1 MLNGVINMKKYNAII
16 YSLLIVLFFSAALAA
31 QNSGTTYATLSNGM
45 KLVLKENHSSPMITS
60 VVFVNAGARY
70 EDAGTN
76 GLTHFLEHLLFDGTE
91 SRSRIQLSETIED
104 YGGYINAFTRKDLTA
119 YLVLMPKEH
128 IGIGLDIQSDQLF
141 NSIIPEEEL
150 AKERKVVIE
159 EIRKSNDSPENLVD
173 YFFNETVFD
182 GTPYARTVLGTEDHI
197 STIPR
202 EAIIDY
208 YKKYYIPNNM
218 IALIIGDFKT
228 DEMIETYEQYFG
240 IAQKGKL
247 PKIDLVNFMITEGR
261 RIERTSLPVKS
272 YSIDLALP
280 APHYTDPDYYPY
292 YMMVEYLSSG
302 ETSPLTANLQ
312 DKGLV
317 SSIYASLETQK
328 DFSMLRISAMTD
340 SKENAEAVIWE
351 LERILSDPDLLTPSY
366 QVFKGMIVSQKTQEI
381 YLREKLHY
389 YGFIIAP
396 MMIST
401 GYEFLETLIDSL
413 EKMEPMRIRGTAEK
427 YFANIKYVGTMV
439 SPQEQQEQQINA
451 VSSSDIRKLTF
462 ENGLDVIIKQNPDSR
477 VFAVNIFGKNR
488 AAMEPPGKDGITD
501 FLNRMLDKGTQ
512 KYDKAI
518 FSEKLANIGAQLTV
532 VDNPYIPYDDRYTSQ
547 QYAFVKFETIDE
559 FAAEGLDLLAEMM
572 INPRLDT
579 AEINT
584 VKREMAAALGM
595 SSAST
600 YQTCRNSFYK
610 LMYGDSHPFS
620 KVPLGTQRTVM
631 TITQENLTAYHK
643 RFYAPNNM
651 IMTICTNL
659 DSEWVLQ
666 KLRETFGQMQSVP
679 LGNIMIT
686 PPNNPNGVVTVNT
699 PMEKEQVY
707 IYLGYPTIGIDHPD
721 YQALKVATEI
731 LSSRLGLQL
740 REVQGLAYS
749 VGSGLSS
756 APDFG
761 WFLVTMGTGKENF
774 QVARDGILSEISKM
788 RTEPVSQTE
797 LRRAQ
802 NSIWGSSLTRQLSR
816 INQAYY
822 MALYHFMGVGYDYSE
837 RYIDQI
843 RAVTIDDVLRV
854 ARQYYSTTD
863 YYLATVGL

>member
-1 MLNGVINMKKYNAII
+1 MKKLNIII
-16 YSLLIVLFFSAALAA
+16 YGLLILLISSVTLTA
-31 QNSGTTYATLSNGM
+31 QNNATTYATLSNGM

-70 EDAGTN
+70 EDESTN

-91 SRSRIQLSETIED
+91 SRSRAELSETIKE

-128 IGIGLDIQSDQLF
+128 IEIGLDIQADQLF
-141 NSIIPEEEL
+141 NSVIPEEEL

-159 EIRKSNDSPENLVD
+159 EIRKSNDVPETLVD
-173 YFFNETVFD
+173 YFYNETVFD

-197 STIPR
+197 ANIPR
-202 EAIIDY
+202 GAIMDY

-218 IALIIGDFKT
+218 IALIIGDFQT

-240 IAQKGKL
+240 VAQKGKL
-247 PKIDLVNFMITEGR
+247 PKIDLVNFMIPEGG
-261 RIERTSLPVKS
+261 RIERTGLPVKN
-272 YSIDLALP
+272 YSIDLAFP

-302 ETSPLTANLQ
+302 ETSPLTTNLQ

-328 DFSMLRISAMTD
+328 DFSLLRISATTD

-351 LERILSDPDLLTPSY
+351 LERMLSDPDLLTPSY
-366 QVFKGMIVSQKTQEI
+366 KTFNGILVSKKTQEI

-401 GYEFLETLIDSL
+401 GYDFLETLVDSL
-413 EKMEPMRIRGTAEK
+413 EKMEPMRIRETVEK
-427 YFANIKYVGTMV
+427 YFADIKYIGTLV
-439 SPQEQQEQQINA
+439 SPQEEREKQINT
-451 VSSSDIRKLTF
+451 VSISDTRLETF
-462 ENGLDVIIKQNPDSR
+462 DNGLDVIIKQNPDSR

-501 FLNRMLDKGTQ
+501 FLNRMLEKGTQ
-512 KYDKAI
+512 KYGKTV
-518 FSEKLANIGAQLTV
+518 FSEKMANIGAQLTV
-532 VDNPYIPYDDRYTSQ
+532 TDNPYIPYDDRYTSR

-559 FAAEGLDLLAEMM
+559 FAEEGLDLLAEMM
-572 INPRLDT
+572 INPRFDT
-579 AEINT
+579 AEIAN

-600 YQTCRNSFYK
+600 YQTCRNSFYEM
-610 LMYGDSHPFS
+610 MYGSSHPYA
-620 KVPLGTQRTVM
+620 KIPLGKRRTIM
-631 TITQENLTAYHK
+631 TITQENLNAYHK

-659 DSEWVLQ
+659 DSDWVLQ
-666 KLRETFGQMQSVP
+666 KLRETFGLIKSVP
-679 LGNIMIT
+679 LGNITIS
-686 PPNNPNGVVTVNT
+686 PPVKPIGVVTVNT

-707 IYLGYPTIGIDHPD
+707 IYMGYPTIGIDHPD

-731 LSSRLGLQL
+731 LSSRLGQEL

-756 APDFG
+756 AHDFG
-761 WFLVTMGTGKENF
+761 WFLVTMGTGKDNF
-774 QVARDGILSEISKM
+774 ELARDGILAGIAKM
-788 RTEPVSQTE
+788 QTQPVSQTE

-822 MALYHFMGVGYDYSE
+822 MALYHFMGVGHDYMN
-837 RYIDQI
+837 RYINQI
-843 RAVTIDDVLRV
+843 RAVTIDDIRRV
-854 ARQYYSTTD
+854 AKQYFSTSN

>member
-1 MLNGVINMKKYNAII
+1 MNKFNTII
-16 YSLLIVLFFSAALAA
+16 YGLLILLISSVTLAA
-31 QNSGTTYATLSNGM
+31 QNEGTTYATLSNGM

-70 EDAGTN
+70 EDESTN

-91 SRSRIQLSETIED
+91 NRSRIELNETIKE

-128 IGIGLDIQSDQLF
+128 IEIGLDIQSDQLF
-141 NSIIPEEEL
+141 NSIIPDQEL

-159 EIRKSNDSPENLVD
+159 EIRKSNDVPETLAE
-173 YFFNETVFD
+173 YFFNEVVFD

-197 STIPR
+197 ALIPR
-202 EAIIDY
+202 TAIMNY

-240 IAQKGKL
+240 VAKKGKI
-247 PKIDLVNFMITEGR
+247 PKIDLVNFMIPEGR
-261 RIERTSLPVKS
+261 EIEQTSLPVKN
-272 YSIDLALP
+272 YSIDLAFP

-317 SSIYASLETQK
+317 SSVYASLETQK
-328 DFSMLRISAMTD
+328 DFSMLRISAATD
-340 SKENAEAVIWE
+340 SKDNADAVVWE

-366 QVFKGMIVSQKTQEI
+366 RVFKGMIVSQKTREI
-381 YLREKLHY
+381 YLREKLHF

-401 GYEFLETLIDSL
+401 GYEFLETLVDSL
-413 EKMEPMRIRGTAEK
+413 ERVEPMRIREMAEK
-427 YFANIKYVGTMV
+427 YFADIKYVGTMV
-439 SPQEQQEQQINA
+439 SPQEQQETQINT
-451 VSSSDIRKLTF
+451 VSSSDIRKVTF
-462 ENGLDVIIKQNPDSR
+462 DNGLDVIIKQNPDSR

-501 FLNRMLDKGTQ
+501 FLNRMLEKGTR
-512 KYDKAI
+512 KYDKAV

-532 VDNPYIPYDDRYTSQ
+532 TDNPYIPYDDRYTSR

-559 FAAEGLDLLAEMM
+559 FAAEGFDLLAEMM

-579 AEINT
+579 AEIGN

-600 YQTCRNSFYK
+600 YQVCRNSFYE
-610 LMYGDSHPFS
+610 MIYGNSHPFA
-620 KVPLGTQRTVM
+620 KVPLGRHRTIM
-631 TITQENLTAYHK
+631 TITQENLKAYHK
-643 RFYAPNNM
+643 RFYSPNNM

-659 DSEWVLQ
+659 DTEWALQ

-679 LGNIMIT
+679 LGNIVIS
-686 PPNNPNGVVTVNT
+686 PPEKPNGVVTVNT

-707 IYLGYPTIGIDHPD
+707 IYMGYPTIGINHPD
-721 YQALKVATEI
+721 YQALKVATAI

-761 WFLVTMGTGKENF
+761 WFLVSMGTGKDNF
-774 QVARDGILSEISKM
+774 QVARDGILAEISKM
-788 RTEPVSQTE
+788 RTEPVTPTE

-822 MALYHFMGVGYDYSE
+822 MALYHFMGVGHDYMNQ
-837 RYIDQI
+837 YIDQI

-854 ARQYYSTTD
+854 AGQYFSTTD